1 MGRGTQI
8 ITSSTT
14 GRNLTMA
21 TGTTTGISG
30 RSINNGGRHHWS
42 ATTNKHTNHQTPIH
56 APDAMP
62 RSVLPQAQIKSQQNK
77 NTIYDKEN
85 KHTQED

>member
-1 MGRGTQI
+1 
-8 ITSSTT
+8 
-14 GRNLTMA
+14 
-21 TGTTTGISG
+21 
-30 RSINNGGRHHWS
+30 
-42 ATTNKHTNHQTPIH
+42 
-56 APDAMP
+56 MP